1 MSYYALNVG
10 GRPYPQRQNWTE
22 ASWLDRQ
29 FEKLRTYVLSK
40 WWSRQAHM
48 ARFVAQVHHAY
59 TNVESMDEQ
68 GRANALVQIKKDLR
82 KQGPV
87 DAVAARAFALIRWHS
102 KQVLGLAHFDSQLC
116 GAYALIRG
124 TIAEMDTGEGKT
136 LTATLAVST
145 LAMSGNS
152 VHVITVNDYL
162 ATRDLEKM
170 KPLYHVLGL
179 STGLIVEKQ
188 SPEEKRE
195 QYRADIVYCT
205 SKILTFDYLR
215 DRIDLGPRMKP
226 LGMSFRAFMGNSD
239 STMLPGLQYAIID
252 EVDSVLIDEA
262 RTPLIISRET
272 RNNVLEQYYRQAMQ
286 IARDLETG
294 VDYDLIDLG
303 KAARLNDLGKRKIEE
318 LSSSIGGLWRGKLR
332 REEIVTRALSAI
344 YGFQR
349 DVDYLIRD
357 DKIMIIDE
365 NTGRVMPDR
374 SWELG
379 LQQLMEIKEG
389 VPISPEKETMGK
401 ISFQLFFRRY
411 LNFSGMT
418 GTCKE
423 VALEMGEVYGLPV
436 VRIQPRLKNKRV
448 YLPSRMFVTAE
459 QRWLAVVDSVQAR
472 LAKGQAVLVGTR
484 SVKASETLSEHFLTA
499 GVSHQVLNAK
509 NDKEE
514 SELVAKAGAPGKVT
528 IATNMAGRGT
538 DIHLEDAV
546 RTAGGLHVILTERH
560 DNKRVDRQLIGRCA
574 RQGDPGTCEEML
586 SLEDEL
592 FQGRSPIV
600 VNALRVLLTRF
611 PESRFSNATA
621 LWVCR
626 FYQWSVERSHRKIR
640 GGMLSS
646 DFQARRSLSFSGQLE

>member
-1 MSYYALNVG
+1 MSSYALEVG

-22 ASWLDRQ
+22 SSWLDRQ
-29 FEKLRTYVLSK
+29 FEKLRTFVLGK
-40 WWSRQAHM
+40 LWSRQAHM
-48 ARFVAQVHHAY
+48 ANFVAKVHNAY
-59 TNVESMDEQ
+59 VYIEHLEDEYLEE
-68 GRANALVQIKKDLR
+68 ALALVKKELR

-87 DAVAARAFALIRWHS
+87 DAVAAKAFALIRLYS
-102 KQVLGLAHFDSQLC
+102 KRTLGLAHFDSQIC

-145 LAMSGNS
+145 LAMAGNS

-162 ATRDLEKM
+162 ASRDLEKM
-170 KPLYHVLGL
+170 KPLYHSLGL
-179 STGLIVEKQ
+179 TTGLIIEKQ
-188 SPEEKRE
+188 KPQEKRVE
-195 QYRADIVYCT
+195 YRADVVYCT

-226 LGMSFRAFMGNSD
+226 LGMSFRTFMGNSD

-272 RNNVLEQYYRQAMQ
+272 RNNVLEQFYRQAMQ
-286 IARDLETG
+286 VAKALETG
-294 VDYDLIDLG
+294 VDYELVELG
-303 KAARLNDLGKRKIEE
+303 KAARLNELGKAKIDE
-318 LSSSIGGLWRGKLR
+318 LSQEWGGLWRGKLR

-349 DVDYLIRD
+349 DIDYLVRD
-357 DKIMIIDE
+357 EKIVIIDE
-365 NTGRVMPDR
+365 NTGRLMPDR

-418 GTCKE
+418 GTCRE
-423 VALEMGEVYGLPV
+423 VATEMGEVYGLPV
-436 VRIQPRLKNKRV
+436 VRIQPRLKNKRI

-459 QRWLAVVDSVQAR
+459 NRWLAVVNSVRAR
-472 LAKGQAVLVGTR
+472 LEGGQAVLVGTR
-484 SVKASETLSEHFLTA
+484 SVKASETLSMHFSAA
-499 GVSHQVLNAK
+499 GIPHQVLNAK

-514 SELVAKAGAPGKVT
+514 SELVACAGEPGKVT

-538 DIHLEDAV
+538 DIHLSDAV
-546 RTAGGLHVILTERH
+546 KQAGGLHVILTERH

-586 SLEDEL
+586 SLDDEL
-592 FQGRSPIV
+592 FQGRSALV
-600 VNALRVLLTRF
+600 VQALRRSLLSF
-611 PESRFSNATA
+611 PDSRLSNNFA
-621 LWVCR
+621 LRVCR
-626 FYQWSVERSHRKIR
+626 FYQWSVERHHRKIR
-640 GGMLSS
+640 ASMLSS

>member
-1 MSYYALNVG
+1 MSNYALTVG

-22 ASWLDRQ
+22 AGWLDRQ
-29 FEKLRTYVLSK
+29 FEKLRTFMLSK
-40 WWSRQAHM
+40 WWSREAHM
-48 ARFVAQVHHAY
+48 ARFVRKVHASYDELERLSQDELAQRLQAVK
-59 TNVESMDEQ
+59 
-68 GRANALVQIKKDLR
+68 RDLR
-82 KQGPV
+82 RFGPV
-87 DAVAARAFALIRWHS
+87 DDVAARAFALIRWHS
-102 KQVLGLAHFDSQLC
+102 KQNLGLAHFDSQIC

-136 LTATLAVST
+136 LTATLGVST
-145 LAMSGNS
+145 LAMAGNS

-170 KPLYHVLGL
+170 KPLYHSLGL

-188 SPEEKRE
+188 SPDEKRV

-226 LGMSFRAFMGNSD
+226 MGMSLRAFLGTSEP
-239 STMLPGLQYAIID
+239 TMLPGLQYAIID

-286 IARDLETG
+286 LARSLKAGE
-294 VDYDLIDLG
+294 DYELIELG
-303 KAARLNDLGKRKIEE
+303 KAARLNDTGKGRIEAFAE
-318 LSSSIGGLWRGKLR
+318 EHGGLWRGKLR
-332 REEIVTRALSAI
+332 REEIITRALNAI
-344 YGFQR
+344 HGFQR
-349 DVDYLIRD
+349 DIDYLVRD

-459 QRWLAVVDSVQAR
+459 DRWLAVVASVKSR
-472 LAKGQAVLVGTR
+472 LAADQAVLVGTR
-484 SVKASETLSEHFLTA
+484 SVKASETLSEHFDRA
-499 GVSHQVLNAK
+499 GVDHQVLNAK
-509 NDKEE
+509 NDQEE
-514 SELVAKAGAPGKVT
+514 AELVSRAGFPGKVT

-538 DIHLEDAV
+538 DIHLDDAV
-546 RTAGGLHVILTERH
+546 RKAGGLHVILTERH
-560 DNKRVDRQLIGRCA
+560 DNRRVDRQLIGRCA

-586 SLEDEL
+586 SLDDEL
-592 FQGRSPIV
+592 FQGRAPWV
-600 VNALRVLLTRF
+600 VNTLKRMLTSNSQSRLYNNIALR
-611 PESRFSNATA
+611 
-621 LWVCR
+621 VCR
-626 FYQWSVERSHRKIR
+626 FYQWSVERQHRRIR

>member
-1 MSYYALNVG
+1 VNSYALEVG

-22 ASWLDRQ
+22 SSWLDRQ
-29 FEKLRTYVLSK
+29 FEKLRTLALSK
-40 WWSRQAHM
+40 LWSRRAHM
-48 ARFVAQVHHAY
+48 ARFVAQVHKAY
-59 TNVESMDEQ
+59 ATIEQ
-68 GRANALVQIKKDLR
+68 LDDAQLKDALVLVKKELR
-82 KQGPV
+82 RQGPV
-87 DAVAARAFALIRWHS
+87 DAVAARAFALIRLYS
-102 KQVLGLAHFDSQLC
+102 KRTLGLAHFDSQIC

-145 LAMSGNS
+145 LAMAGNS

-170 KPLYHVLGL
+170 LPLYHSLGL
-179 STGLIVEKQ
+179 TTGLIIEKQ
-188 SPEEKRE
+188 KPEEKRKE
-195 QYRADIVYCT
+195 YRADVVYCT

-226 LGMSFRAFMGNSD
+226 LGMSFREFMGNGD
-239 STMLPGLQYAIID
+239 TTMLPGLQYAIID

-272 RNNVLEQYYRQAMQ
+272 RNNVLEQFYRQAMQ
-286 IARDLETG
+286 IAKDLETG
-294 VDYDLIDLG
+294 VDYDLVELG
-303 KAARLNDLGKRKIEE
+303 KAARLNELGKAKIEE
-318 LSSSIGGLWRGKLR
+318 LSAEYGGLWRGKLR

-357 DKIMIIDE
+357 EKIMIIDE

-423 VALEMGEVYGLPV
+423 VAMEMGEVYGLPV

-448 YLPSRMFVTAE
+448 YLPSRVYVTSE
-459 QRWLAVVDSVQAR
+459 MRWLAVVDSVKAR
-472 LAKGQAVLVGTR
+472 LSRGQAVLVGTR
-484 SVKASETLSEHFLTA
+484 SVKASEELSIHFLAA
-499 GVSHQVLNAK
+499 GVNHQVLNAK

-514 SELVAKAGAPGKVT
+514 SELVAKAGEPDKVT

-538 DIHLEDAV
+538 DIHLSDGV
-546 RTAGGLHVILTERH
+546 RKAGGLHVILTERH

-592 FQGRSPIV
+592 FQGRSPLV
-600 VNALRVLLTRF
+600 VNMLRQLLHRF
-611 PESRFSNATA
+611 PESRVSNQLA

-626 FYQWSVERSHRKIR
+626 FYQRSVERQHRKIR
-640 GGMLSS
+640 AGMLSS

>member
-1 MSYYALNVG
+1 MSSYALEVS

-22 ASWLDRQ
+22 SSWLDRQ
-29 FEKLRTYVLSK
+29 FEKLRTFVLGK
-40 WWSRQAHM
+40 FWSRRAHM
-48 ARFVAQVHHAY
+48 ANFVNKVHQAY
-59 TNVESMDEQ
+59 AAIEHMDEAQ
-68 GRANALVQIKKDLR
+68 LDEALALVKKELR

-87 DAVAARAFALIRWHS
+87 DPVAAKAFALIRLYS
-102 KQVLGLAHFDSQLC
+102 GRTLGLSHFDSQIC

-145 LAMSGNS
+145 LAMAGNS
-152 VHVITVNDYL
+152 VHVVTVNDYL

-170 KPLYHVLGL
+170 TPLYHSLGL
-179 STGLIVEKQ
+179 STGLITEKLR
-188 SPEEKRE
+188 PEEKRL
-195 QYRADIVYCT
+195 QYRADVVYCT

-226 LGMSFRAFMGNSD
+226 LGMSFRAFLGSSD
-239 STMLPGLQYAIID
+239 NTMLPGLQYAIID

-272 RNNVLEQYYRQAMQ
+272 RNNVLEQFYRQAMS
-286 IARDLETG
+286 IAKELETG
-294 VDYDLIDLG
+294 VDYELVDLG
-303 KAARLNDLGKRKIEE
+303 KAARLNELGKARIDE
-318 LSSSIGGLWRGKLR
+318 LSKDYGGLWRGKLR

-349 DVDYLIRD
+349 DIDYLVRD
-357 DKIMIIDE
+357 EKIMIIDE
-365 NTGRVMPDR
+365 NTGRLMPDR

-379 LQQLMEIKEG
+379 LQQLMEIKEE

-411 LNFSGMT
+411 LHFSGMT

-423 VALEMGEVYGLPV
+423 VATEMGEVYGLPV
-436 VRIQPRLKNKRV
+436 VRIQPRLKNKRI

-459 QRWLAVVDSVQAR
+459 DRWMAVVASVKYR
-472 LAKGQAVLVGTR
+472 LAAGQAVLVGTR
-484 SVKASETLSEHFLTA
+484 SVKASETLSIHFLAA
-499 GVSHQVLNAK
+499 GIEHQVLNAK

-514 SELVAKAGAPGKVT
+514 SELVAHAGEPGKVT

-538 DIHLEDAV
+538 DIHLSDAV
-546 RTAGGLHVILTERH
+546 KKAGGLHVILTERH

-586 SLEDEL
+586 SLDDEL
-592 FQGRSPIV
+592 FQGQTSLV
-600 VNALRVLLTRF
+600 VQALKQSLIRF
-611 PESRFSNATA
+611 PNSRASNKLA
-621 LWVCR
+621 LSVCR
-626 FYQWSVERSHRKIR
+626 FYQWSVERHHRKIR
-640 GGMLSS
+640 GSMLSS

>member
-1 MSYYALNVG
+1 MSSYALEVG

-22 ASWLDRQ
+22 SSWLDRQ
-29 FEKLRTYVLSK
+29 FEKLRTFVLGK
-40 WWSRQAHM
+40 AWSRQAHM
-48 ARFVAQVHHAY
+48 ARFVAKVHTHYA
-59 TNVESMDEQ
+59 ELECMDDDQ
-68 GRANALVQIKKDLR
+68 LAAALMLVKTELR
-82 KQGPV
+82 KSGPV
-87 DAVAARAFALIRWHS
+87 DAVAARAFALIRLHS
-102 KQVLGLAHFDSQLC
+102 KKTLGLAHFDSQIC

-145 LAMSGNS
+145 LAMAGNS

-170 KPLYHVLGL
+170 TPLYHSLGL

-188 SPEEKRE
+188 KPEEKRV
-195 QYRADIVYCT
+195 QYRADVVYCT

-239 STMLPGLQYAIID
+239 TTMLPGLQYAIID

-272 RNNVLEQYYRQAMQ
+272 RNNVLEQFYRQAMQ
-286 IARDLETG
+286 IAKALETG
-294 VDYDLIDLG
+294 VDYELIELG
-303 KAARLNDLGKRKIEE
+303 KAARLNELGKARIDE
-318 LSSSIGGLWRGKLR
+318 LSKDFGGLWRGKLR
-332 REEIVTRALSAI
+332 REEIVTRALSAV

-349 DVDYLIRD
+349 DIDYLIRD

-423 VALEMGEVYGLPV
+423 VATEMGEVYGLPV
-436 VRIQPRLKNKRV
+436 VRIQPRLKNKRL
-448 YLPSRMFVTAE
+448 YLPSRMFVDSE
-459 QRWLAVVDSVQAR
+459 QRWLAVVDSVRAR
-472 LAKGQAVLVGTR
+472 LASGQAVLVGTR
-484 SVKASETLSEHFLTA
+484 SVKASEALSLHFQEA
-499 GVSHQVLNAK
+499 GIAHQVLNAK

-514 SELVAKAGAPGKVT
+514 SELVAHAGEPGKVT

-538 DIHLEDAV
+538 DIHLSDSV
-546 RTAGGLHVILTERH
+546 RNAGGLHVILTERH

-592 FQGRSPIV
+592 FQGRAAMIV
-600 VNALRVLLTRF
+600 NCLRWCLSHFPHARWPHALALR
-611 PESRFSNATA
+611 
-621 LWVCR
+621 VCR
-626 FYQWSVERSHRKIR
+626 FYQWSVERQHRKIR
-640 GGMLSS
+640 GSMLSS